1 MRIAIVG
8 AGALG
13 SIYALRLSR
22 VAPVTLVVRDLD
34 RAPRR
39 IVGEKVNGSSPAE
52 DALAAPSAST
62 TIPGDADA
70 VLVTVRV
77 EQLTDALLEKLAHA
91 GPEGRIVVTLTPLLP
106 QDHDRVR
113 AALGERL
120 VVGMPGVVAY
130 EPESH
135 ENKGERRIRYWT
147 PRATPTALDAR
158 PASDPRAATMAAL
171 CETMVAAGLPCVT
184 LADVRTINP
193 ATTIAFFPMLLG
205 IEAAGGSIAKL
216 IDDTPLMRL
225 SLDASK
231 EARALSKTV
240 GELASFS
247 SLFFSFASPF
257 TVRAGAKL
265 ARLRYPESITF
276 LERHFGSKLHTQ
288 HAAMLAMITALARE
302 RHVPVDN
309 LLRLSERA
317 SAGRR
322 HC

>member
-22 VAPVTLVVRDLD
+22 VARVTLVVRDLE
-34 RAPRR
+34 RAPHR
-39 IVGEKVNGSSPAE
+39 IVGEKVNGSGAAE
-52 DALAAPSAST
+52 DALSPPTHSLT
-62 TIPGDADA
+62 VPEDADA

-77 EQLTDALLEKLAHA
+77 EQLTDELLTMLSKG
-91 GPEGRIVVTLTPLLP
+91 GPPGRVVVTLTPLLP
-106 QDHDRVR
+106 QDHERVR
-113 AALGERL
+113 SRLDGRL

-130 EPESH
+130 QPDGH
-135 ENKGERRIRYWT
+135 QDPGEMRIRYWT
-147 PRATPTALDAR
+147 PRTTPTALDAR
-158 PASDPRAATMAAL
+158 PAGDPRAATLSEL

-205 IEAAGGSIAKL
+205 IEAAGGTIAKL

-225 SLDASK
+225 ALDASK
-231 EARALSKTV
+231 EARALAKTV

-257 TVRAGAKL
+257 TVRAGASSRSC
-265 ARLRYPESITF
+265 ATPSRSPSSSDTSGRSCTPS
-276 LERHFGSKLHTQ
+276 TQ
-288 HAAMLAMITALARE
+288 RCS
-302 RHVPVDN
+302 R
-309 LLRLSERA
+309 
-317 SAGRR
+317 
-322 HC
+322 